1 MSNDENFTV
10 AINELEYS
18 QWKFYTSATDS
29 HHHSTNINVAL
40 PPHVIAQIGQIV
52 QSKRI
57 PAFKIDQDFIRDA
70 INHRLKFV
78 LDHFGELLSDEERR
92 AFNRNLAVA
101 EIERN
106 ASIARELSA
115 SIEKLS
121 SNMNDAVE
129 ANDLVTLKK
138 HLLSGKDI
146 LANCGEP
153 YYSRLKSLLDGMGF
167 VLLQLEE

>member
-18 QWKFYTSATDS
+18 QWKFYTAATDS
-29 HHHSTNINVAL
+29 HHHSTHITIGL
-40 PPHVIAQIGQIV
+40 PPHVVAQIGQIV

-70 INHRLKFV
+70 ISHRLKFV
-78 LDHFGELLSDEERR
+78 SDHFGELLSEEEKR
-92 AFNRNLAVA
+92 AFNRSLAVA

-106 ASIARELSA
+106 ASMARELSA
-115 SIEKLS
+115 AIEKLS
-121 SNMNDAVE
+121 TNMKDAAE

-153 YYSRLKSLLDGMGF
+153 YYSRLKTVLDEMGF